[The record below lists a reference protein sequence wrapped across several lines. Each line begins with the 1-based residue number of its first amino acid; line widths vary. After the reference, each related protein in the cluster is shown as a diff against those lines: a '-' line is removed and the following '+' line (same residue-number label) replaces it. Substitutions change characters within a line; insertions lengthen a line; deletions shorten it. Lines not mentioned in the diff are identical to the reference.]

1 MSLQIAPKVVTTL
14 ASVSSAFGTPS
25 LLSNLI
31 TSFAVGAYLRGLQI
45 KLRAKPKAAKNIEE
59 LLRIAPEIED
69 TGAVTGIFLAG
80 RAVGLNKANALL
92 DKTNASRA
100 GR

>member
-1 MSLQIAPKVVTTL
+1 M
-14 ASVSSAFGTPS
+14 
-25 LLSNLI
+25 
-31 TSFAVGAYLRGLQI
+31 RGLQI

-69 TGAVTGIFLAG
+69 TGAVTGIFLTG